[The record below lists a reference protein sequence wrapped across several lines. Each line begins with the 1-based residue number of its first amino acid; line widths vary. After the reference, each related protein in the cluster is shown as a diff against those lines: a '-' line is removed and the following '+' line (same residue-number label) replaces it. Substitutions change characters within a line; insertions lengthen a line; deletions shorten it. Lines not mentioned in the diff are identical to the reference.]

1 MKRLALLFVLLAV
14 PAHAGRAG
22 SIGLWCGAKTGDLL
36 TTEFALRNG
45 AHESNPLMQDRAVR
59 VGAGVATCVAAGEVD
74 HRLRKHSKTRWVYRA
89 LGIGLMGYAVHRN
102 AQNVGGTK

>member
-36 TTEFALRNG
+36 TTELALRNG
-45 AHESNPLMQDRAVR
+45 AHESNPLMKNQATRIG
-59 VGAGVATCVAAGEVD
+59 VGVGTCVVAGEVD
-74 HRLRKHSKTRWVYRA
+74 HRLRKHTKTRWIYRA
-89 LGIGLMGYAVHRN
+89 LGVGLMGYAIQRN
-102 AQNVGGTK
+102 AQNAGGAK